1 MKRARGF
8 TYLGL
13 LAAVALAGVAL
24 ATAGV
29 LWSTEAKREREREL
43 LFVGD
48 QFRAAIASYA
58 SATPPG
64 SQTYPTSLEQ
74 LVDDRRWPTPRRHL
88 RRIYR
93 DPMTGS
99 ADWGLVRNAQGGI
112 VGVHSTAEQPAIKR
126 AGFPAQYAAFA
137 NESVYSRWIFR
148 DAGAPGQRRPDGAAR
163 ADGEAG
169 AVAAAEPSAQLSP
182 ERPVPNLREDV
193 ATRSPEACQR
203 IGAADLATCGEVET
217 IVGAAAAAICRESA
231 ARRAAVCADA
241 AAPLPGLF
249 YPRTREQPAPAMTGS

>member
-1 MKRARGF
+1 VNGERGF
-8 TYLGL
+8 SYLGL
-13 LAAVALAGVAL
+13 LAAIALAGVAL
-24 ATAGV
+24 AAAGV

-58 SATPPG
+58 AATPPG

-74 LVDDRRWPTPRRHL
+74 LVEDRRWPTPRRHL
-88 RRIYR
+88 RRIYP

-99 ADWGLVRNAQGGI
+99 THWGLVRNAQGGI
-112 VGVHSTAEQPAIKR
+112 VGVHSTAEEPVLKR
-126 AGFPAQYAAFA
+126 ANFPPAYAAFA
-137 NESVYSRWIFR
+137 NEGVYSRWIFR
-148 DAGAPGQRRPDGAAR
+148 DTSAPGPRR
-163 ADGEAG
+163 ADDAAQAGGEGG
-169 AVAAAEPSAQLSP
+169 ADASAERSTPP
-182 ERPVPNLREDV
+182 PGERPVPSLREDV

-203 IGAADLATCGEVET
+203 IGAADAATCAEVET

-231 ARRAAVCADA
+231 ARRAAVCTNT

-249 YPRTREQPAPAMTGS
+249 YPRTRETAPPSMTRS